1 MIFAITYDLSVTAE
15 AQAVINTVAQFFETH
30 YADDVTINIT
40 ASMADLSPN
49 GLGRSNWPFNSYSY
63 SAIQGALA
71 GDTTTT
77 DDSAAIA
84 NSVPGTDPISGTH
97 TYWMVRAE
105 AKALGL
111 ITGDDSG
118 SDGSVT
124 FNSVA
129 NTFDFDRT
137 DGITAGLY
145 DFAGT
150 VAHELTEVMG
160 RSLNVGQTITDGG
173 GTDHPNSNFLF
184 DLFHYSAD
192 GVRSFVGTSAGYFS
206 LDNGHTNLD
215 DFNTNT
221 GGDFGDWAGTTLVGN
236 DLYLAFSSAGVVNA
250 VMTTDFRVMDILGW
264 DLVNQAPTAT
274 ALTGNVTEDGP
285 TYSQDLLSSAADA
298 DADYLVVQNLG
309 ATVATSDGR
318 NLALGTDYTLTGST
332 IALTSAGFAK
342 FNSLSQGTSDTV
354 VFGYDVTDF
363 LASAHNTLTLT
374 VNGLNDLPVINVGSS
389 VLAGSVNE
397 LAFTT
402 GSLANDLS
410 SGAIA
415 FTDPDLD
422 DLPTGS
428 INAAAQT
435 ITWQDAG
442 HDYTAELS
450 PAQLALF
457 QGAFTISAPLTNT
470 NIGVINWDYTV
481 VDHQLDFLG
490 AGESITVTTPV
501 IIDDHNGGTVSQ
513 DIVVTINGA
522 DDNPIAAPD
531 SNGVA
536 KNSSLSVSAAN
547 GVLSNDTDPDVH
559 DQGNLF
565 VSAISGGAVGAAV
578 AGTYGS
584 LILNAD
590 GSYGYTPY
598 KGALP
603 AKIVAQDVF
612 TYTAADGHGGTGSS
626 TLSIVVT
633 SNNMEYLTGANT
645 TLDGSHGLDLLDGSP
660 GHDILIGGTGA
671 DILIGGDGNTM
682 TGNTG
687 PDTFLFRPNFGA
699 NVITDFNIHIDNIQF
714 DKSIF
719 VDLAD
724 ILSHT
729 ADTAAGAVITDVGGD
744 SITLNGVTLAQLQA
758 HPPDFY
764 LV

>member
-1 MIFAITYDLSVTAE
+1 MLDIIFDYDAQALAAPQSFRDGMEAAALMLERHVLDNITIYIAVGYGELNGTTLSSQNVSVGGPGPTTNGAGFDLSYTDLRAALAAHNTSATDQTVLDNLPVADNIE
-15 AQAVINTVAQFFETH
+15 GENNFRIGNAQARALGLANATDATVDGGVAMGTNFTGNVLFAGALHEITH
-30 YADDVTINIT
+30 AMGRVASWLDVNWSVDLFRFNEDNSGNRVFAGNLPPPDVTHAYFSIDGGT
-40 ASMADLSPN
+40 TKLADFGFASDPGDFLN
-49 GLGRSNWPFNSYSY
+49 GGV
-63 SAIQGALA
+63 Q
-71 GDTTTT
+71 
-77 DDSAAIA
+77 
-84 NSVPGTDPISGTH
+84 GTDPYNEIVGGRGLT
-97 TYWMVRAE
+97 MVDLIFLD
-105 AKALGL
+105 ALG
-111 ITGDDSG
+111 
-118 SDGSVT
+118 
-124 FNSVA
+124 FQ
-129 NTFDFDRT
+129 
-137 DGITAGLY
+137 
-145 DFAGT
+145 
-150 VAHELTEVMG
+150 
-160 RSLNVGQTITDGG
+160 VG
-173 GTDHPNSNFLF
+173 
-184 DLFHYSAD
+184 
-192 GVRSFVGTSAGYFS
+192 
-206 LDNGHTNLD
+206 
-215 DFNTNT
+215 
-221 GGDFGDWAGTTLVGN
+221 
-236 DLYLAFSSAGVVNA
+236 
-250 VMTTDFRVMDILGW
+250 
-264 DLVNQAPTAT
+264 NQAPTVT
-274 ALTGNVTEDGP
+274 ALVTAINEDGP
-285 TYSQDLLSSAADA
+285 TFFRDLLDGASDFETDTISVTNLDASVTTADNRVLSA
-298 DADYLVVQNLG
+298 G
-309 ATVATSDGR
+309 A
-318 NLALGTDYTLTGST
+318 DYTLAGSTLSLTGSG
-332 IALTSAGFAK
+332 IAK
-342 FNSLSQGTSDTV
+342 FNSLSAGHSDTA
-354 VFGYDVTDF
+354 VFHFNTTDF
-363 LASAHNTLTLT
+363 LNASTANTLTLT

-402 GSLANDLS
+402 GSLANDSS

-470 NIGVINWDYTV
+470 NIGVINWDYAV